1 MLRKMIMISAV
12 SLLLAG
18 CAGISFPKIT
28 TPKKPETVYNWR
40 EEITKKPRA
49 IIADDKTY
57 VVEETKKTLQVGL
70 ETTPG
75 KLMLG
80 EKIGN
85 WFSGLSALAI
95 IALIIGLV
103 LCPGATL
110 AWLVK
115 LLFKWKRAMKETVAA
130 IKESKA
136 VENAE
141 LHNALKD
148 KQSVETKKIV
158 GQIKADL

>member
-1 MLRKMIMISAV
+1 MKKIIMISAV
-12 SLLLAG
+12 VLVLSG
-18 CAGISFPKIT
+18 CAGIPFPKIT

-40 EEITKKPRA
+40 EEVTTKPRA
-49 IIADDKTY
+49 IIADNKAY

-70 ETTPG
+70 ENTPR
-75 KLMLG
+75 KLTLG

-85 WFSGLSALAI
+85 WFSGLSLLAI
-95 IALIIGLV
+95 IALVVGLV

-115 LLFKWKRAMKETVAA
+115 LLFKWKRAMRETVAA
-130 IKESKA
+130 IKEAKA
-136 VENAE
+136 TENTE

>member
-1 MLRKMIMISAV
+1 MKKIIIISAAV
-12 SLLLAG
+12 LLLSG
-18 CAGISFPKIT
+18 CAGIPFPKIT

-40 EEITKKPRA
+40 EEVTRKPRA
-49 IIADDKTY
+49 IITDDKTY
-57 VVEETKKTLQVGL
+57 VVEETKKILQVGL

-75 KLMLG
+75 RLTLG

-85 WFSGLSALAI
+85 WFSGLGVLAI
-95 IALIIGLV
+95 IALVVGLV

-110 AWLVK
+110 AWLIK
-115 LLFKWKRAMKETVAA
+115 LLFKWKRAMRETVAA

-136 VENAE
+136 IENAE

>member
-1 MLRKMIMISAV
+1 MKKIIIILWV
-12 SLLLAG
+12 SLLLSG
-18 CAGISFPKIT
+18 CAGIPFPKIT

-40 EEITKKPRA
+40 EEVTRKPRA
-49 IIADDKTY
+49 IITDDKTY
-57 VVEETKKTLQVGL
+57 VVEEVKKTLQVGL
-70 ETTPG
+70 ETTPR
-75 KLMLG
+75 KLSLG

-85 WFSGLSALAI
+85 WFSGLSVLAI
-95 IALIIGLV
+95 IALVVGLV

-115 LLFKWKRAMKETVAA
+115 LLFKWKRAMRETVAA
-130 IKESKA
+130 IKEAKA
-136 VENAE
+136 VENIE